1 MVARVLQE
9 RHGEVMGG
17 PLCEQ
22 HCALGQQGQWDE
34 LCCGLVGGMVHGQ
47 TAGPHPGGLHGLQ
60 DVLVDEPRDE
70 LRERSRGL
78 AEQLSGL
85 GEQMGGLGELMDEQH
100 EQLSGLFDEQ
110 SGDSGAE
117 WGGLVLGGFP
127 LELFAGGHCGG
138 VRLGEGQGRA
148 A

>member
-1 MVARVLQE
+1 
-9 RHGEVMGG
+9 
-17 PLCEQ
+17 
-22 HCALGQQGQWDE
+22 
-34 LCCGLVGGMVHGQ
+34 
-47 TAGPHPGGLHGLQ
+47 
-60 DVLVDEPRDE
+60 VDEPRDE

-85 GEQMGGLGELMDEQH
+85 GEQMGGLGERH
-100 EQLSGLFDEQ
+100 EQLSGLFDGQ

-138 VRLGEGQGRA
+138 VRLGEGQGRVA
-148 A
+148 

>member
-1 MVARVLQE
+1 MAARVLQE

-85 GEQMGGLGELMDEQH
+85 GEQMGGGRISPGAARAHKAAMV
-100 EQLSGLFDEQ
+100 GLATNRQRD
-110 SGDSGAE
+110 
-117 WGGLVLGGFP
+117 VL
-127 LELFAGGHCGG
+127 
-138 VRLGEGQGRA
+138 R
-148 A
+148 